1 MAAERA
7 GNAGSYALALASHLF
22 FGHGEIPW
30 AEEMLEQAGIEH
42 ERRKIAGKQGGAP
55 KHGSIATS
63 NATSNTSTNAKASLS
78 SLSLSVEGESEGKQ
92 ESPQKSEL
100 ELQFDEV
107 RKLYPGTHKGFDY
120 EWENFLKKH
129 GKRKR
134 EIVPLLLPALAKFCR
149 HHSERKTEKQYI
161 PHFTKWI
168 NNQGWTEEYP
178 TVDFSPN
185 TAQKPSGDFTTMTE
199 AEKREWKR
207 QNVV

>member
-1 MAAERA
+1 MAAERE

-42 ERRKIAGKQGGAP
+42 ERRKTAGLLGGAP
-55 KHGSIATS
+55 KHGSKATS
-63 NATSNTSTNAKASLS
+63 NASTNAKASFSSS
-78 SLSLSVEGESEGKQ
+78 SLGVEGESEGKQ
-92 ESPQKSEL
+92 TEL

-107 RKLYPGTHKGFDY
+107 RKRYPGTHKGFDF

-129 GKRKR
+129 GKRKK
-134 EIVPLLLPALAKFCR
+134 EIIPLLLPALAKFCR

-161 PHFTKWI
+161 PHFTRWI

-178 TVDFSPN
+178 AYDFNP
-185 TAQKPSGDFTTMTE
+185 TTRKPSGDFTTMTE

-207 QNVV
+207 LNVV